1 MSLSEIHQLEQILF
15 GCAAHSL
22 QLSVKDAVR
31 QNCRTQRIPSEGEAE
46 RGGAVS
52 TVAPGHRTP
61 TNGRAARVA
70 AAPTWRRGAGAHLS
84 R

>member
-1 MSLSEIHQLEQILF
+1 MSLSELHQLEQIRF

-31 QNCRTQRIPSEGEAE
+31 QARQ

-52 TVAPGHRTP
+52 TVAPGHRTL
-61 TNGRAARVA
+61 TSGRAAGVA
-70 AAPTWRRGAGAHLS
+70 TAPTWRRGPGARLS